1 MNKSESI
8 KELAAALAKAQG
20 EIRGAAKDAQ
30 NPHFKNN
37 YATLD
42 SVWEAI
48 RSPLSRHGLS
58 VVQLLSSSEGDVK
71 VETILMHSSGEFI
84 SEVLAVPATK
94 QDAQGFGS
102 AITYGRRY
110 GLQAVAGVAPTDD
123 DGNAATASAPVARTL
138 TGDELASAHIKLE
151 EAANKGVSALHAAW
165 GALPAEAKV
174 ALKDVKE
181 KLKHKAADVDA
192 ARETSRA
199 A

>member
-48 RSPLSRHGLS
+48 RGPLSKNGLS

-71 VETILMHSSGEFI
+71 VETILMHSSGEFV
-84 SEVLAVPATK
+84 SEVLAIPATK

-110 GLQAVAGVAPTDD
+110 GLQAVAGVAPSDD
-123 DGNAATASAPVARTL
+123 DGNAAAASAPVARSL
-138 TGDELASAHIKLE
+138 TGDELASVHVKLE

-165 GALPAEAKV
+165 AALPSEAKV
-174 ALKDVKE
+174 ALQATKE